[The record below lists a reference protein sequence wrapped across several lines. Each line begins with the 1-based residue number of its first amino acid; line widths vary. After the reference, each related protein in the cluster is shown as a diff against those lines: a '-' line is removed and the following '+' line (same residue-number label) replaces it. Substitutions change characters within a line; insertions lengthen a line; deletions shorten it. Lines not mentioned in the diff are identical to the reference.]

1 MADPS
6 GQIDMSKF
14 ENAIESIKRG
24 EFSEAERILLQ
35 ITAREPQNFD
45 ANHMLGIVS
54 GNLNKFEQ
62 AEIFFQ
68 TSLSIDSRFPP
79 LYQNYGLFLSKAKQ
93 FERAIEQFNVA
104 LRLFPNFA
112 PVYSYRGNALEKLH
126 KFDDAIVDHNRAIA
140 LAPGIFGF
148 YNNRGNTLL
157 KKKQL
162 AEAISDFERAIKLN
176 PSFADAYCGLGHAFT
191 DLKRYD
197 DALGAY
203 DKALSIEPDSE
214 NAWFG
219 RGNVFWNL
227 KRYDDAFAAYDKA
240 LSLKPDLENAWLGRG
255 NVFIHLKRY
264 DDAFAAY
271 DKALSLEPDLA
282 EAWLGRG
289 NVFIHLRRYD
299 DAFAACDKALSLEPD
314 LAEAWLGRGNV
325 FTDLK
330 RYDDAFAAYDK
341 VLSLKPELA
350 EAWLGRGNVFTDLKR
365 YDDAFAAYDKAFSI
379 QPDLEGAEGARLH
392 SKMHSCNWTQFEN
405 ELLRL
410 TNNVKASKPNT
421 SPFPLLALS
430 DSPGD
435 HLQCA
440 RIWASKRY
448 PLQQTPMLR
457 SEIYKHDKIRIAYVS
472 ADFHEH
478 ATAHLMAQT
487 LELHDRTKFDVS
499 ALSLG
504 PDDKST
510 MRQRLVKSV
519 NQFVDCIKLGDVEVA
534 QMIARAEVDVLVDL
548 KGFTQNCRTNI
559 FAFRPAPIQV
569 NYLGYPGTMSADY
582 FDYIIGDKTI
592 FTELDEQFYSEKLI
606 RIPYSYQAND
616 DKRKIGVCNFTRL
629 ELGLPEKGFVFCCF
643 NNSYKILPDIFDCWM
658 RILKQVNGSVLWLFE
673 GNASTASNLKK
684 EAVARGVSSER
695 LVFAKLWP
703 PAEHLA
709 RHKLADLFLDTLP
722 YNAHTTAS
730 DALWAGLPVLTQM
743 GQTFAGRV
751 AASLLK
757 AIDLPELITHSREA
771 YEALAIELALNR
783 EKLLN
788 IKEKLNKN
796 RLTTPLFDTALF
808 TKHLEA
814 AYEAMYSRYLT
825 KLPPDHIEIKPLTLR
840 DIT

>member
-1 MADPS
+1 M
-6 GQIDMSKF
+6 KEF
-14 ENAIESIKRG
+14 EGALEHIRRG
-24 EFSEAERILLQ
+24 EFQSAEEILLQ
-35 ITAREPQNFD
+35 IRSREPHNFD
-45 ANHMLGIVS
+45 ANHMLGIVC
-54 GNLNKFEQ
+54 GQLNKFEQ
-62 AEIFFQ
+62 ADKFFK
-68 TSLSIDSRFPP
+68 TSLSIDASFPP
-79 LYQNYGLFLSKAKQ
+79 LYQNYGLFLSKIKQ
-93 FERAIEQFNVA
+93 FHKAIEQFDIA
-104 LRLFPNFA
+104 LRLLPNFA
-112 PVYSYRGNALEKLH
+112 PVYSDRGNALAKLH
-126 KFDDAIVDHNRAIA
+126 KLDDAIVDHNRAIA

-176 PSFADAYCGLGHAFT
+176 PSFADAYCGLGNAFT

-271 DKALSLEPDLA
+271 DKALSLEPD
-282 EAWLGRG
+282 
-289 NVFIHLRRYD
+289 
-299 DAFAACDKALSLEPD
+299 
-314 LAEAWLGRGNV
+314 
-325 FTDLK
+325 
-330 RYDDAFAAYDK
+330 
-341 VLSLKPELA
+341 LA